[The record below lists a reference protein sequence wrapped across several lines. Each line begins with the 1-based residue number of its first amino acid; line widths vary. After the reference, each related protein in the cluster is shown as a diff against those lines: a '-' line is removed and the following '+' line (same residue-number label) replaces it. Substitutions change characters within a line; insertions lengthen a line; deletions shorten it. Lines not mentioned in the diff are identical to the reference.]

1 LNTVSAHHLPGI
13 SKSFAPA
20 NPEERVA
27 TRDKIGVTRRFL
39 FILPCPLDGY
49 KNGLTALQALALLDI
64 ASQSEVIVTAGE
76 DRSSFVEQSFPNLKI
91 RFTRF
96 HSDVEYS
103 RVVASS
109 DLLLWPSLI
118 EGLGLPPIEAVAS
131 GIQAVC
137 ILNEI
142 NLEIFG
148 ETAIYSTGTDPVEFA
163 SAIVRALRSRLDQR
177 MISRV
182 SQIRSYE
189 GYANSLLNFGLFGAS
204 SP

>member
-1 LNTVSAHHLPGI
+1 
-13 SKSFAPA
+13 
-20 NPEERVA
+20 
-27 TRDKIGVTRRFL
+27 
-39 FILPCPLDGY
+39 LPCPLDGY
-49 KNGLTALQALALLDI
+49 KNGLTALQALAILEI

-109 DLLLWPSLI
+109 DLLLWPSLT

-148 ETAIYSTGTDPVEFA
+148 ETAIYSRGTDPVEFA
-163 SAIVRALRSRLDQR
+163 SAIVRALRSPLDQR
-177 MISRV
+177 IISRV
-182 SQIRSYE
+182 SQIRPYE